1 MDIVW
6 YHNDSRIFFTPQSRI
21 HAKQIDCYYKLLLD
35 DIEYDDQGLY
45 EMRYGIRILP
55 SERIVYSVKGDLL
68 TLTIHNAQ
76 IEDEENYRCMV
87 DNQHTDATLTVEP
100 LPAIFVRYLPK
111 AWTVYGLRYSLYI
124 LHEVQP
130 GRYTIRID
138 DIHGQESS
146 CQVSVEDLAEIE
158 RKKLRIIRGLEDLNL
173 HEGELL
179 ELECQFESRFIIK
192 EVYLEDAGLYKLR
205 LKNKYGKVSTSCLVS
220 VRQREPLTD
229 QRKLSIEYLTLKFI
243 EPISD
248 VYVHEEQ
255 ETHFRAII
263 SGQPSSKVTCF
274 CNYKKIAVG
283 TENIAPSF
291 IRKLCNCTVIEG
303 QREKFDCFITGQPNP
318 TIRWL
323 HNVTLTVEDC
333 LPEDAEELTIIMKN
347 RAAHHE
353 ASRLKRRVS
362 FDVPELPSPTIKRG
376 AIPLPSSRLLLTPH
390 SKSNT
395 SIQLR
400 GLNLNHIYAVRVR
413 AKNIFDVSGPS
424 QPVTSR
430 LLTRADEKRVEEE
443 QEPISKTKRPPTSTL
458 DEYDTRPSLQV
469 DGPDIQYFLEGQ
481 KLGVPI
487 PFDDSRIKLYN
498 DRRGYAY
505 LSIDSTLASDED
517 AYETLLKI
525 NMVTGSLSNVADFQD
540 IHHQASNRNKKKR
553 YFKHVR
559 CLYSPVCLILSLLA
573 LLLLGT
579 GIAAMLVILIGIPKT
594 TITATTATTTTAT
607 TATTT
612 TSTTTKTTTTSTA
625 TTTTETT
632 TTTFNIGV
640 LLSNGTGTFAAQV
653 TYSTGV
659 DPYSVA
665 AADVNG
671 DSKLDIIVT
680 NYGSNNVGVLLNTGT
695 GTFAAQ
701 VTYSTGSGPYSVAA
715 ADVNGDSTVDII
727 VGNDVSNNIGVL
739 LNNGNGTFAAQV
751 TYSTGSN
758 PRSVVAAD
766 VNGDSKL
773 DIIVANM
780 NSNNVGVL
788 LNNGNGTFAAQ
799 VTYSTG
805 SNPYPV
811 AAVDVSGDS
820 KVDIIVANGGSNN
833 VGVLLA
839 ACN

>member
-100 LPAIFVRYLPK
+100 LPAIFELSKPNGRVIWLKNEIPIDDK
-111 AWTVYGLRYSLYI
+111 I
-124 LHEVQP
+124 QP

-274 CNYKKIAVG
+274 YKDVYLVAISHANENDECEYTCKAENSAGEKTCSTNLHLIETSIEIIVFFSNR

-525 NMVTGSLSNVADFQD
+525 NM
-540 IHHQASNRNKKKR
+540 
-553 YFKHVR
+553 
-559 CLYSPVCLILSLLA
+559 
-573 LLLLGT
+573 
-579 GIAAMLVILIGIPKT
+579 
-594 TITATTATTTTAT
+594 
-607 TATTT
+607 
-612 TSTTTKTTTTSTA
+612 
-625 TTTTETT
+625 
-632 TTTFNIGV
+632 
-640 LLSNGTGTFAAQV
+640 
-653 TYSTGV
+653 
-659 DPYSVA
+659 
-665 AADVNG
+665 
-671 DSKLDIIVT
+671 
-680 NYGSNNVGVLLNTGT
+680 
-695 GTFAAQ
+695 
-701 VTYSTGSGPYSVAA
+701 
-715 ADVNGDSTVDII
+715 
-727 VGNDVSNNIGVL
+727 
-739 LNNGNGTFAAQV
+739 
-751 TYSTGSN
+751 
-758 PRSVVAAD
+758 
-766 VNGDSKL
+766 
-773 DIIVANM
+773 
-780 NSNNVGVL
+780 
-788 LNNGNGTFAAQ
+788 
-799 VTYSTG
+799 
-805 SNPYPV
+805 
-811 AAVDVSGDS
+811 
-820 KVDIIVANGGSNN
+820 
-833 VGVLLA
+833 
-839 ACN
+839 

>member
-111 AWTVYGLRYSLYI
+111 VWTVYGLRYSLYI
-124 LHEVQP
+124 RHGVQS

-263 SGQPSSKVTCF
+263 SSQSLSKVTCF
-274 CNYKKIAVG
+274 YKDVYLVAISHANENDECEYTCKAENSAGEKTCSTNLHLIETSIEIIVFFSNR

-303 QREKFDCFITGQPNP
+303 QREKFDCFITEILKKYSSQ
-318 TIRWL
+318 L
-323 HNVTLTVEDC
+323 HSNGKVTLTVEDC

-458 DEYDTRPSLQV
+458 DEYGTRPSLQV

-487 PFDDSRIKLYN
+487 PFNDSRIKLYN

-505 LSIDSTLASDED
+505 LSIDSALASDEG

-525 NMVTGSLSNVADFQD
+525 NMLQMPEQYTQVY
-540 IHHQASNRNKKKR
+540 RNEAYHPYLK
-553 YFKHVR
+553 
-559 CLYSPVCLILSLLA
+559 CL
-573 LLLLGT
+573 
-579 GIAAMLVILIGIPKT
+579 
-594 TITATTATTTTAT
+594 
-607 TATTT
+607 
-612 TSTTTKTTTTSTA
+612 
-625 TTTTETT
+625 
-632 TTTFNIGV
+632 
-640 LLSNGTGTFAAQV
+640 
-653 TYSTGV
+653 
-659 DPYSVA
+659 
-665 AADVNG
+665 
-671 DSKLDIIVT
+671 
-680 NYGSNNVGVLLNTGT
+680 
-695 GTFAAQ
+695 
-701 VTYSTGSGPYSVAA
+701 
-715 ADVNGDSTVDII
+715 
-727 VGNDVSNNIGVL
+727 
-739 LNNGNGTFAAQV
+739 
-751 TYSTGSN
+751 
-758 PRSVVAAD
+758 
-766 VNGDSKL
+766 
-773 DIIVANM
+773 
-780 NSNNVGVL
+780 
-788 LNNGNGTFAAQ
+788 
-799 VTYSTG
+799 
-805 SNPYPV
+805 
-811 AAVDVSGDS
+811 
-820 KVDIIVANGGSNN
+820 
-833 VGVLLA
+833 
-839 ACN
+839 